1 MTEETKPKPIYITAT
16 NKKIAAAYANRPP
29 TKRQPYWSW
38 KMRFKGPCG
47 KEHTISLGRCA
58 LNEVSSKMFE
68 QMKQRQMANANY
80 DYTEIHTVGNLL
92 RAWYENEIVP
102 ADLSSRTKDIYKRGA
117 KTIVDEI
124 DTLPLSQLSKL
135 RILQLRNTLLDTY
148 SSTTVHT
155 RLQALQFA
163 INWGRKMKIP
173 IPEFQFKNK
182 RGTPKENYT
191 PTKEEVGK
199 VLSRIRDL
207 PLMVATF
214 IAWQTGARVG
224 EVFNLKRSDFVK
236 HKGYG
241 KVLMD
246 GKTGPRWVTLNK
258 CNWMVIQY
266 AIHDFPEELFSGMSA
281 SNSSTDV
288 GDISEE
294 FGSRFT
300 FQALRR
306 LRSKT
311 LIERGLPIKQY
322 QEEMGHSY
330 KTAMEHYLRY
340 RPEEVLDML

>member
-1 MTEETKPKPIYITAT
+1 MSIEVKPKPIYITAGE
-16 NKKIAAAYANRPP
+16 KKIAAAYANRPP
-29 TKRQPYWSW
+29 TKRIPNWSW
-38 KMRFKGPCG
+38 KMRFLAPCG
-47 KEHTISLGRCA
+47 STHTISLGRYSI
-58 LNEVSSKMFE
+58 NDVSQ
-68 QMKQRQMANANY
+68 QMVLQLQQRQVTNGNY

-124 DTLPLSQLSKL
+124 DELPLSQLSKL
-135 RILQLRNTLLDTY
+135 RVLQLRNTLLDTY
-148 SSTTVHT
+148 RSTTVHT

-182 RGTPKENYT
+182 RGTPKEHYT

-224 EVFNLKRSDFVK
+224 EVFNLKRSDFIK

-241 KVLMD
+241 KVLMN
-246 GKTGPRWVTLNK
+246 GKTGPRWVTLNN

-266 AIHDFPEELFSGMSA
+266 AIDDFPEELFSGKSPSKA
-281 SNSSTDV
+281 STDV

-294 FGSRFT
+294 FEQRFT

-311 LIERGLPIKQY
+311 LIDRGLPIKQY

-330 KTAMEHYLRY
+330 KTAMEHYVRY